1 MSKFFVQGEY
11 LCVVMYDYFDY
22 HGHMCIAFELLG
34 NINNNSFTKYFFTNA
49 IQGRAYLTF

>member
-1 MSKFFVQGEY
+1 MQGEY

-34 NINNNSFTKYFFTNA
+34 NISNSHC
-49 IQGRAYLTF
+49 IIYLTNLI

>member
-1 MSKFFVQGEY
+1 
-11 LCVVMYDYFDY
+11 MYDYFDY

-34 NINNNSFTKYFFTNA
+34 NINNNNEIFYILSNA